1 MSTDTKDAATTQATQ
16 PAQQAGLTMD
26 QFTELAGA
34 VNRMQELQ
42 DYSILTKEKEAEK
55 RALEGYLIQSF
66 VRFAPELLGS
76 WLTVNREYRPIMQAF
91 ALVLERSQ
99 DILGVKRQYQ
109 AAAAQAQ
116 SVSQEPSKLV

>member
-1 MSTDTKDAATTQATQ
+1 MSNDTKDDTTQ
-16 PAQQAGLTMD
+16 PAQQTALTMD

-42 DYSILTKEKEAEK
+42 SFSILTREKEAEK

-66 VRFAPELLGS
+66 VRFAPELLGA
-76 WLTVNREYRPIMQAF
+76 WLTVAREYRPVMQAF

-99 DILGVKRQYQ
+99 DILAVKRQYQ
-109 AAAAQAQ
+109 VEAQKAQIAAQ
-116 SVSQEPSKLV
+116 SDLVK